1 MSSDDK
7 QIDLLLR
14 RFARDVNRTAVDSH
28 LDADEMNT
36 FAEGKLSPAARAH
49 YLSHLADCDDCRR
62 QVSALAIGSGAVPQL
77 ETAAAKKEQL
87 GFWQSFAGWFAIPM
101 LRYAA
106 FAAVL
111 VIVAGVGFL
120 VWRQSRPSRPD
131 SLVAATEPTSEAPSS
146 AVKPFEGGA
155 NQNKETTAGRPTP
168 APQSTS
174 TIAGNPKREE
184 GKVTESVAPA
194 SQPLKDQPAPTE
206 TYKKA
211 AEPDIARV
219 PSYAPPPPGETQ
231 AATRQQ
237 EAASAGTV
245 SGPRKTEPLDK
256 LASAGRERDI
266 AKEPAKADDGNRA
279 ALNRPAPA
287 PARRSADEKAKG
299 PSRNLENS
307 RANRNSNEGRA
318 ESQNA
323 VIGGD
328 DRSATEAA
336 PTRSVGG
343 HKFRKQGAAWVD
355 QKFKSSM
362 TAKVVSRGSDA
373 FNELDSGLRAI
384 AQQLGGEVIVLWK
397 GKAYL
402 IK

>member
-1 MSSDDK
+1 MTSDDK
-7 QIDLLLR
+7 QIDLLMR
-14 RFARDVNRTAVDSH
+14 RFARDASRVRVDGH
-28 LDADEMNT
+28 LDADELNT

-49 YLSHLADCDDCRR
+49 YVSHLADCDDCRR
-62 QVSALAIGSGAVPQL
+62 QVSALAIGSGAVPQP
-77 ETAAAKKEQL
+77 EAEAAKKEQRS
-87 GFWQSFAGWFAIPM
+87 FWQSFAGWFAIPV

-120 VWRQSRPSRPD
+120 VWRQMRPATPA
-131 SLVAATEPTSEAPSS
+131 SLVAANEPASQAPSS

-155 NQNKETTAGRPTP
+155 TQNKETTTGRPTP
-168 APQSTS
+168 APQSS
-174 TIAGNPKREE
+174 TTADNAKREE

-194 SQPLKDQPAPTE
+194 SQPLKDQPTPTE
-206 TYKKA
+206 MYKKA
-211 AEPDIARV
+211 AEPEVARV

-231 AATRQQ
+231 AVTRQQ
-237 EAASAGTV
+237 EAGSAGTI
-245 SGPRKTEPLDK
+245 SGPRKTESVDK

-266 AKEPAKADDGNRA
+266 AKESPKTDDGNRA

-287 PARRSADEKAKG
+287 PVRRSADEKAKG

-307 RANRNSNEGRA
+307 QANRNSNEGRA

-323 VIGGD
+323 VISGD
-328 DRSATEAA
+328 DRSSTEEA
-336 PTRSVGG
+336 PTRSAGG

-362 TAKVVSRGSDA
+362 RVKAVSRGSDE
-373 FNELDSGLRAI
+373 FNALDSGLRSI
-384 AQQLGGEVIVLWK
+384 AQQFGGEVIVVWK

>member
-1 MSSDDK
+1 MTSDDK

-14 RFARDVNRTAVDSH
+14 RLARGSERAAADGH
-28 LDADEMNT
+28 LDADELNT
-36 FAEGKLSPAARAH
+36 FAEGKLSPAARAL
-49 YLSHLADCDDCRR
+49 YVSHLADCDTCRR
-62 QVSALAIGSGAVPQL
+62 QVSALASGSVAATRL
-77 ETAAAKKEQL
+77 ETEAAKKEQRS
-87 GFWQSFAGWFAIPM
+87 FWLSLAGWFAVPV

-106 FAAVL
+106 LAAVL

-120 VWRQSRPSRPD
+120 AWRQSRPATSD
-131 SLVAATEPTSEAPSS
+131 SLVAANEPASKAPSA
-146 AVKPFEGGA
+146 AVKPLEGVT
-155 NQNKETTAGRPTP
+155 NQNTETIAGRPVP
-168 APQSTS
+168 SPQPTS
-174 TIAGNPKREE
+174 ATAGNPKRDE

-194 SQPLKDQPAPTE
+194 SQPLKDQPTPTE
-206 TYKKA
+206 MYKKA
-211 AEPDIARV
+211 AEPDVARA

-231 AATRQQ
+231 AATRRQ
-237 EAASAGTV
+237 EAAGAGTI
-245 SGPRKTEPLDK
+245 SGPRKTESVDK
-256 LASAGRERDI
+256 LASAGRERDV

-279 ALNRPAPA
+279 ALNRAAPA
-287 PARRSADEKAKG
+287 PASRSDEKAKG

-323 VIGGD
+323 VVSGE
-328 DRSATEAA
+328 DRSATEEA

-362 TAKVVSRGSDA
+362 TVKAVSRGSDE
-373 FNELDSGLRAI
+373 FNALDSGLQSI
-384 AQQLGGEVIVLWK
+384 AKQLGGEVIVVWK

-402 IK
+402 IR

>member
-1 MSSDDK
+1 
-7 QIDLLLR
+7 
-14 RFARDVNRTAVDSH
+14 
-28 LDADEMNT
+28 MNT

-77 ETAAAKKEQL
+77 ETTAAKKDQRS
-87 GFWQSFAGWFAIPM
+87 FWQSFAGWFAIPV

-111 VIVAGVGFL
+111 VIVAGVGFF
-120 VWRQSRPSRPD
+120 VWRQSRPAPPA
-131 SLVAATEPTSEAPSS
+131 SLVAANEPANQTPSS
-146 AVKPFEGGA
+146 ANKTFEGIA
-155 NQNKETTAGRPTP
+155 NENKESTAGRPTP
-168 APQSTS
+168 APQPTS
-174 TIAGNPKREE
+174 ATAGNPKREE
-184 GKVTESVAPA
+184 GKVTETVAPA
-194 SQPLKDQPAPTE
+194 SQPLKDQPVSTE
-206 TYKKA
+206 MSKKA
-211 AEPDIARV
+211 AEPDVARV
-219 PSYAPPPPGETQ
+219 PSYSPPPPRETDTI
-231 AATRQQ
+231 TRQR
-237 EAASAGTV
+237 EVAAAGAV
-245 SGPRKTEPLDK
+245 SGPRKTESLDK
-256 LASAGRERDI
+256 LATTGRERDV

-279 ALNRPAPA
+279 AINRSAPA
-287 PARRSADEKAKG
+287 PASRSADEKAKG

-323 VIGGD
+323 VIGGE
-328 DRSATEAA
+328 DRSATEEAT
-336 PTRSVGG
+336 TRSVGG

-362 TAKVVSRGSDA
+362 TVKAVSRGSDE

-384 AQQLGGEVIVLWK
+384 AQQFGGEVIVAWK